1 VTQLTARPPAT
12 ATRAISTWGEDLA
25 CALGAVWVV
34 GGLYLDGWA
43 HTHTP
48 ELETFFT
55 PWHAV
60 LYSGF
65 AALAACH
72 GAVVGRRR
80 SAAPAAAPRTWV
92 PAGYLSGL
100 VGVAVFLV
108 AGLADMIWHTLLGIE
123 VDLEALLS
131 PPHLALLTGGVLMI
145 TTPLRAAA
153 ARGAAT
159 RGLDGGRLAML
170 PAIVSLA
177 VAAAAAAFFLSY
189 VSPFDGPPPMSVW
202 APDSQVLGLA
212 YLLVT
217 TVVLLVPVFAAYTRL
232 GRVPPGLIAAVTAAV
247 AVPVGVFTDF
257 EWLPVQLAATA
268 GGMLADV
275 AVALVATQTPR
286 LVPVAAGVL
295 VPALVWSAYLVGA
308 AATVGIVWPVPL
320 WAGVVVLTALGGAVL
335 GSLFRAA
342 APA

>member
-1 VTQLTARPPAT
+1 
-12 ATRAISTWGEDLA
+12 
-25 CALGAVWVV
+25 
-34 GGLYLDGWA
+34 
-43 HTHTP
+43 
-48 ELETFFT
+48 
-55 PWHAV
+55 
-60 LYSGF
+60 
-65 AALAACH
+65 
-72 GAVVGRRR
+72 
-80 SAAPAAAPRTWV
+80 
-92 PAGYLSGL
+92 
-100 VGVAVFLV
+100 
-108 AGLADMIWHTLLGIE
+108 
-123 VDLEALLS
+123 LS

-153 ARGAAT
+153 ARGAAARGPDGTAT
-159 RGLDGGRLAML
+159 RGPDGTATRGPDGGGLAML

-217 TVVLLVPVFAAYTRL
+217 TVVLLVPVFAAYARL

-308 AATVGIVWPVPL
+308 AATVGIVWPVSL